1 MTRPPLTPDEIQSA
15 ADLWSEGA
23 GTHEIAEILG
33 LDESLVW
40 NALDQIKR
48 VKIAEAA

>member
-1 MTRPPLTPDEIQSA
+1 MTPADIQIA
-15 ADLWSEGA
+15 AEMWSEGA
-23 GTHEIAEILG
+23 STKEIADCLG

>member
-1 MTRPPLTPDEIQSA
+1 MSPDEIIFA
-15 ADLWSEGA
+15 AEMWAEGA
-23 GTHEIAEILG
+23 STKEIADCLG